1 MKMRKTLSMWV
12 MCAGFA
18 LLGGCGGGSLDLL
31 DDSNNGNSGSTVPG
45 SANCVQRYDSL
56 QANMNQ
62 TQVEGILGTATY
74 LTQYNGNLLGAGW
87 ENITYGGQTCSLLVG
102 YDRQGLYT
110 KGVTG
115 NGFDPKFENYR
126 NDLGY

>member
-1 MKMRKTLSMWV
+1 MNMRKALWAV
-12 MCAGFA
+12 CAGAA
-18 LLGGCGGGSLDLL
+18 LLAGCGGGSLDLL
-31 DDSNNGNSGSTVPG
+31 DDSNGNAGSTVPG
-45 SANCVQRYDSL
+45 TANCVQRYDSL

-62 TQVEGILGTATY
+62 AQVEGILGTATY
-74 LTQYNGNLLGAGW
+74 LTRYNGNLLGAGW
-87 ENITYGGQTCSLLVG
+87 ENISYGGQTCSFLIG
-102 YDRQGLYT
+102 FDRQGLYT

>member
-1 MKMRKTLSMWV
+1 MKMRKTLLAV
-12 MCAGFA
+12 CAGAA
-18 LLGGCGGGSLDLL
+18 LLAGCGGGSLDLL
-31 DDSNNGNSGSTVPG
+31 DDSNGNAGSTAPG
-45 SANCVQRYDSL
+45 TANCIQRYDSL

-62 TQVEGILGTATY
+62 AQVEGILGTATY
-74 LTQYNGNLLGAGW
+74 LTRYNGNLLGAGW
-87 ENITYGGQTCSLLVG
+87 DNITYGGQTCSFLLG
-102 YDRQGLYT
+102 FDRQGLYT

>member
-1 MKMRKTLSMWV
+1 MNMRKALWAV
-12 MCAGFA
+12 CAGAA
-18 LLGGCGGGSLDLL
+18 LLAGCGGGSLDLL
-31 DDSNNGNSGSTVPG
+31 DDSNGNAGSTVPG
-45 SANCVQRYDSL
+45 TANCVQRYDSL

-62 TQVEGILGTATY
+62 AQGEGILGTATY
-74 LTQYNGNLLGAGW
+74 LTRYNGNLLGAGW
-87 ENITYGGQTCSLLVG
+87 ENISYGGQTCSFLIG
-102 YDRQGLYT
+102 FDRQGLYT